1 MPGRSWHI
9 GRRQGSEK
17 TSTWLA
23 ATSAVLRGAPLLQ
36 RLGLSQDLRREKV
49 ALWVQ
54 VNMKKDLREVY
65 LAPNRASA
73 EVAIDACDEHRKIV
87 PRLRLDYAVSY
98 RVRKGGW

>member
-65 LAPNRASA
+65 QRAA
-73 EVAIDACDEHRKIV
+73 KA
-87 PRLRLDYAVSY
+87 L
-98 RVRKGGW
+98 